1 MKGLLEVELETV
13 FDVSYYRHLILYLK
27 HIVLTNSSFQI
38 NSKNQV
44 EVTISTVRTFASA
57 KSVVRKVVKKIK
69 SDFKNNFQQRGNKKI
84 GDCKVLCLRTGIC
97 FDNLLS
103 EIKAVFVS
111 RTNMQK
117 NF

>member
-1 MKGLLEVELETV
+1 MKGLLEAELETV
-13 FDVSYYRHLILYLK
+13 FDVSYYRRLIPYLN

-44 EVTISTVRTFASA
+44 EVTFSTVWTFASA
-57 KSVVRKVVKKIK
+57 KSVRKVAKKIK

-111 RTNMQK
+111 RTNTQK
-117 NF
+117 NV